1 MTTYV
6 DTTWRTTAAIYIT
19 PYYRADLVTKKNINA
34 PEAFSSSVRR
44 TCIYRQ
50 LSSICHRTPKG
61 WSLAT
66 WNLDTQ
72 WAHHGCGEWPKG
84 SFTVSLGRSFPI
96 RAWFTKAYPS
106 ASSGYNLHA
115 EIGRGLITTGINDTM
130 WSHRQMGGKD
140 WGAEGGRRRKK
151 KAEGGGRRQGNK
163 SGQRIQKAGEIN
175 AENRS

>member
-34 PEAFSSSVRR
+34 PEAFSSNVRR
-44 TCIYRQ
+44 TCRPIYRQ

-115 EIGRGLITTGINDTM
+115 EIGRGLITTGINDNVEPQADG
-130 WSHRQMGGKD
+130 RKGRR
-140 WGAEGGRRRKK
+140 GRRRQK
-151 KAEGGGRRQGNK
+151 EEEEGRRWRKKTGQQKWTENTEGWRNK
-163 SGQRIQKAGEIN
+163 RRK
-175 AENRS
+175 